1 VEEWVG
7 QVWHN
12 LVTRASS
19 RDYPQ
24 AAVVLED
31 VRKPA
36 AILFRALGGDGGL
49 RVEAATET
57 RHNAKRS
64 LLSRVAGSNQ
74 HIELAWR
81 DENTLRLPGKIACFP
96 TRELN
101 RELYLWL
108 AALAAHS
115 GTGGQ
120 THDTDWLRRNAR
132 CTSDLLSAY
141 PGLNQRYQRLVSA
154 HLTQRPEPGTL
165 PPEQRLQEQQIR
177 LALQEPDSV
186 TTDTAIGPE
195 HNASPVLL
203 WLHPDPPGT
212 KAAPLPHSPGE
223 DEESTE
229 QNNVKQVDPDKRKR
243 GERVDEPDSKGGLL
257 VFRLESLFTRAEY
270 APVDRTQE
278 ENEDEDAKSCI
289 EDLDVL
295 SMSKN
300 RKRTAARLRF
310 DLDLPAEE
318 YDDIC
323 IGEGIALPEWDYRS
337 QTMQADHCHLQP
349 MQARDVEDSE
359 LPAHLQSRAR
369 RLRQL
374 FEMLK
379 PRRVWHQGQVDGSEL
394 DTNALIHRTTDRLRG
409 VGNCEAKLYRSFEN
423 KERDLSCLVL
433 ADLSLSTDAH
443 VDDEHKIIDIIRDSL
458 HLFAE
463 ALTGSSDRFALY
475 GFSSRHRDHVR
486 FHTIKTFEETHSD
499 SIRGRINASKP
510 GYYTRMGAAIR
521 YATQLLEQEA
531 SSQKLLLIL
540 TDGKPNDL
548 DKYEG
553 RYGVEDTRMAIQE
566 ANRAGMQPFCV
577 TIDRKAGDYL
587 PYLFG
592 SNSYI
597 LVKDARELPTKLP
610 ALYARLTS

>member
-1 VEEWVG
+1 MEEWVG

-19 RDYPQ
+19 RDYPE
-24 AAVVLED
+24 AAVFLED
-31 VRKPA
+31 VRKSA

-49 RVEAATET
+49 RVEASTET

-74 HIELAWR
+74 HVELAWR

-115 GTGGQ
+115 STSAQ
-120 THDTDWLRRNAR
+120 PDTQDWITRNAR
-132 CTSDLLSAY
+132 CTSNLLAAY
-141 PGLNQRYQRLVSA
+141 PGLTQRYRRLVSA
-154 HLTQRPEPGTL
+154 HLALRPKPESL
-165 PPEQRLQEQQIR
+165 PPEQQQREQQIR
-177 LALQEPDSV
+177 LALQNPGSI
-186 TTDTAIGPE
+186 TTDSSFASAN
-195 HNASPVLL
+195 NAAPVML
-203 WLHPDPPGT
+203 WLHPDPPFAT
-212 KAAPLPHSPGE
+212 TNPLPHSSE
-223 DEESTE
+223 DDETAEE
-229 QNNVKQVDPDKRKR
+229 NKAKQVDPDKRKR

-270 APVDRTQE
+270 AALDRTQE
-278 ENEDEDAKSCI
+278 ENEDEDAKACI
-289 EDLDVL
+289 EDLEIL

-337 QTMQADHCHLQP
+337 QTMQPKHCHLQP
-349 MQARDVEDSE
+349 MQARDIEDAE

-379 PRRVWHQGQVDGSEL
+379 PRRVWHQGQIDGSEL

-409 VGNCEAKLYRSFEN
+409 AGSCEAKLYRNFEN

-443 VDDEHKIIDIIRDSL
+443 VDNDHKIIDVIRDSL
-458 HLFAE
+458 HLFGE

-486 FHTIKTFEETHSD
+486 FHTIKAFDESHSD
-499 SIRGRINASKP
+499 TVRGRINAAKP

-521 YATQLLEQEA
+521 YATQLLSQEA

-553 RYGVEDTRMAIQE
+553 RYGVEDTRMAVQE
-566 ANRAGMQPFCV
+566 ASRAGMQPFCV